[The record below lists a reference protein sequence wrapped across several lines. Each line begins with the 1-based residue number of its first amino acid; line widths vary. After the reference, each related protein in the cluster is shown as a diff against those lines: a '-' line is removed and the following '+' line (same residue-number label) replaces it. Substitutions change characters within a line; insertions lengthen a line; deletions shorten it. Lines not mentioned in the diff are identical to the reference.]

1 MIAACVANWLT
12 PATRMRSATE
22 GESTTL
28 ALHEYIDAQRKNL
41 EAALKFELFGATC
54 PRMDRLYELSI
65 AAVPKDKSP
74 VFGQFLLICH
84 KSFLAAATLIGQ
96 AQPDDAG
103 PITRR
108 AIEVVRLAAAIRAD
122 PAVAEEWGAY
132 EKRMARWEARNEGE
146 TPKALHVRIPAEHP
160 LVKQLMDVWGII
172 SDADAHFTPE
182 FFHSLRWEKRDDKM
196 FLHYFSGEQRTIET
210 AIIHLLGAHMMM
222 LRIFDE
228 CLGGALAA
236 NDEWMRVRDEIFAVA
251 KPYADKLERGSALGT
266 PEAES

>member
-1 MIAACVANWLT
+1 MAF
-12 PATRMRSATE
+12 
-22 GESTTL
+22 
-28 ALHEYIDAQRKNL
+28 HEYIDAQRKNL
-41 EAALKFELFGATC
+41 ESALKFELFGATC
-54 PRMDRLYELSI
+54 PRMDKLYELSI
-65 AAVPKDKSP
+65 AGVPKDKSP

-108 AIEVVRLAAAIRAD
+108 AIEVVRLAAAINTD
-122 PAVAEEWGAY
+122 PAVAKKWGAY
-132 EKRMARWEARNEGE
+132 ERRMARWKARNEGE
-146 TPKALHVRIPAEHP
+146 TPKALHVHIPAEHP

-228 CLGGALAA
+228 CLDSALSA
-236 NDEWMRVRDEIFAVA
+236 NAGWQSLRDQIVAVA
-251 KPYADKLERGSALGT
+251 KPHADKLEHGSALET
-266 PEAES
+266 PPSGS